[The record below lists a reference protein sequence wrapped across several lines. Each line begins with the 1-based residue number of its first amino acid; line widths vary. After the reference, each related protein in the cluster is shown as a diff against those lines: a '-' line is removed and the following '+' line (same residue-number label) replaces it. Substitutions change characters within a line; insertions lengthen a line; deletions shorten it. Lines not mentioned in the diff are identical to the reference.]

1 MSQQFM
7 FSTSEL
13 KILGNFGSINQSIV
27 INPDK
32 IEVINVGSSVIAKY
46 PYDTPY
52 NFDSFG
58 IYEISD
64 FLGILNVLNK
74 PNIEVKDSYLNII
87 GSNNDKV
94 RYFTTAKELI
104 PKVPSIEEKFNKM
117 NCELQFALPADKL
130 AYIMK
135 MASILK
141 SKFIFFETE
150 NDRIRITVGDDL
162 DSSANNYELYVEDG
176 ITNNVLD
183 KPVKISIEDFKI
195 LAGEYEIKIS
205 KKISRW
211 TNLNN
216 VVYYIFTSVV

>member
-46 PYDTPY
+46 PYDNAY
-52 NFDSFG
+52 DFEAFG

-64 FLGILNVLNK
+64 FLGILNVLSK

-104 PKVPSIEEKFNKM
+104 PKVPSIEEKFSKM

-141 SKFIFFETE
+141 AKFIFFETV
-150 NDRIRITVGDDL
+150 NDKILVTVGDDL
-162 DSSANNYELYVEDG
+162 DSSANNYELFIEDG
-176 ITNNVLD
+176 ITNNKLD

-195 LAGEYEIKIS
+195 LAGEYEVKIS
-205 KKISRW
+205 KKISCW

-216 VVYYIFTSVV
+216 VVYYIFTSVC